1 LKYIVPRF
9 ETLLTA
15 HYTAAFYAIKY
26 GALFGI
32 LFKKE
37 LREEKSVLWIRIGR
51 IRMFLGLTDPDPLA
65 GGKDPDPDPSLFS

>member
-1 LKYIVPRF
+1 MIWN
-9 ETLLTA
+9 TA
-15 HYTAAFYAIKY
+15 NYTAAFYAIKY

-51 IRMFLGLTDPDPLA
+51 IRMFSGLPDPDPLVR
-65 GGKDPDPDPSLFS
+65 GNDPDPSLFS